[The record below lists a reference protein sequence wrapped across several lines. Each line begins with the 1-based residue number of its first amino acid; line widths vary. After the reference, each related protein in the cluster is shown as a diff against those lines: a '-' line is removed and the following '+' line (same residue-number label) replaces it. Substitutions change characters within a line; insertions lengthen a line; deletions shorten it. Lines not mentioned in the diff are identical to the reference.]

1 MFAIDDEVAASC
13 YSLNRQLSTLA
24 NQSLLSRA
32 VLPPRVRRLTEQ
44 ETCVMADLIETLALS
59 ADKVKRGATYTT
71 RRRFG
76 GGHFNIFDP
85 PAAVRSL
92 LRRNGGLLGF
102 QERIAARR
110 KRAANKE
117 KKEKEDESR
126 RADRQSQLEKGMA
139 VLELP
144 LDYWYG
150 TPNVGCKG
158 SICWLPRGANPSFGN
173 QLHFLAHSYYLD
185 NYAGEKY
192 AEDVE
197 NTIEEK
203 RGRFYPEQCAPED
216 LDDLDEYAEWEVLF

>member
-13 YSLNRQLSTLA
+13 YSLNRQLNALA

-76 GGHFNIFDP
+76 GGHYNIFDP

-92 LRRNGGLLGF
+92 LEQNGGLLGF

-117 KKEKEDESR
+117 KRSREDESR
-126 RADRQSQLEKGMA
+126 EGERQSQLEKGFEVTA
-139 VLELP
+139 PTLP
-144 LDYWYG
+144 PPYPHP
-150 TPNVGCKG
+150 TPT
-158 SICWLPRGANPSFGN
+158 LPPPLPPPPPTQVSAS
-173 QLHFLAHSYYLD
+173 SSS
-185 NYAGEKY
+185 
-192 AEDVE
+192 
-197 NTIEEK
+197 
-203 RGRFYPEQCAPED
+203 QCSSSAC
-216 LDDLDEYAEWEVLF
+216 LGVYR

>member
-1 MFAIDDEVAASC
+1 MSRPRRARANAATASPAALPAELPDELWALMFAIDDEVAASC

-59 ADKVKRGATYTT
+59 ADKVKNGATYTT

-76 GGHFNIFDP
+76 GGHYNIFDP

-110 KRAANKE
+110 KRAANRE
-117 KKEKEDESR
+117 KNKPQRDAERAARQAQAAARE
-126 RADRQSQLEKGMA
+126 ADRQSQLEKGFEVIA
-139 VLELP
+139 PTPTPTLPPPYPHPTLP
-144 LDYWYG
+144 LPPPY
-150 TPNVGCKG
+150 PAP
-158 SICWLPRGANPSFGN
+158 LPPP
-173 QLHFLAHSYYLD
+173 
-185 NYAGEKY
+185 
-192 AEDVE
+192 
-197 NTIEEK
+197 
-203 RGRFYPEQCAPED
+203 YPAP
-216 LDDLDEYAEWEVLF
+216 YPHP